1 MQAILLPQFCLHGY
15 SYFDKEWLR
24 TNTGEEGILSL
35 YFKKKKK
42 RGEGSYTVRVFFQ
55 GLMASDGLNKMA
67 PVPFIDLVIHQL
79 CVETAEGTGGQEGA
93 YD

>member
-35 YFKKKKK
+35 YLKKKKAG
-42 RGEGSYTVRVFFQ
+42 RGELYCESIFF
-55 GLMASDGLNKMA
+55 K
-67 PVPFIDLVIHQL
+67 V
-79 CVETAEGTGGQEGA
+79 
-93 YD
+93 